1 MLDAAFRLARMES
14 NDYDLA
20 RAIAT
25 VTAIPAR
32 CAALNDRGSIAV
44 GKRADLVLVSE
55 CGQQPLIETV
65 WSAGRYI
72 TRRPESGGENHMSLP
87 EAEFRKRQAMGLFAM
102 DWQANGYLYGIGNE
116 IDLWLARGH
125 HVLINGSRSY
135 LGQAQERY
143 GSTLVPVL
151 ISVTP
156 EKLRQ
161 RLIQRGRESVE
172 EIDAR
177 VRRASQFAYAIPM
190 GTAVVDNNGTLEEAF
205 DQLQDLITMVQESVV
220 AHGF

>member
-1 MLDAAFRLARMES
+1 MEKLYYLMGASGAGKDSLLRL
-14 NDYDLA
+14 
-20 RAIAT
+20 
-25 VTAIPAR
+25 
-32 CAALNDRGSIAV
+32 CLNRLTDQR
-44 GKRADLVLVSE
+44 VLVAS
-55 CGQQPLIETV
+55 
-65 WSAGRYI
+65 RYI
-72 TRRPESGGENHMSLP
+72 TRRPESGGENHISLP
-87 EAEFRKRQAMGLFAM
+87 EAEFRKRRAMGLFAL
-102 DWQANGYLYGIGNE
+102 DWQANGYLYGIGSE

-151 ISVTP
+151 INVTP

-161 RLIQRGRESVE
+161 RLIQRGRESIE
-172 EIDAR
+172 EVDAR

-205 DQLQDLITMVQESVV
+205 DQLQDLITMVPEPVV